1 MDAVPLRA
9 GLHTWGRTL
18 ELAIAHDPVH
28 YRDLAVNSQPKKTA
42 LKPARKRGYPPSMDC
57 P

>member
-1 MDAVPLRA
+1 VDAIPLRA